1 MSHKTSFF
9 FLKKKALIAA
19 TALAGMT
26 SWMACT
32 KFDLAVPQIQANPE
46 FATSIGK
53 FSFLFSDFI
62 KGDSLIKVGRDS
74 SIALRYVK
82 DSIVGYSL
90 ADIVS
95 KATGGVGGAITKS
108 SVLGTV
114 AAPDLKITQSTKLSD
129 FGASFAEPLKTLF
142 TSGGTVPALPAT
154 GIPAF
159 STTTNVTNNLA
170 QQTAFQTVT
179 LASGTISLTVTN
191 NFPFAIDKLSVDL
204 LNQDGTPITTILIPE
219 NGVAIAAGSS
229 ATGTADLTGKT
240 MSNFL
245 AYKIG
250 KLNSPSGI
258 AAGTP
263 IVPGATMD
271 VQVSTS
277 NMKVKS
283 GKVKINKQSLAGDNI
298 IASVATGNA
307 AQKLTEVT
315 FNSAQ
320 LNYTI
325 TAPIDMELSLTFP
338 TMLQNGAPVTKIIDV
353 TGNAAAKGTINL
365 ANAIGDLSSIVA
377 QPYNQLP
384 ITVGVSVKPSVGFV
398 TINSTDVININAS
411 FANIQIGGAKGQF
424 GSFDIDVPPTTQNLG
439 ADFGYLSADSK
450 KLLFANPS
458 LKLQYVNSFGM
469 PIAANLLMTATGILP
484 GTESLGLA
492 ADGGKVKFNFAYPK
506 VAAAGTPAQLV
517 KDSVVLNKNTSNIVN
532 FMGILP
538 SKIASSGKVSM
549 NSTGPEVNYFTADS
563 RIKLGIEM
571 DIPLKFSAENL
582 IVRDTVTSFSG
593 VLKASQV
600 QYVDYVAMD
609 VQYKTRLPLGVT
621 VDLATLVKGVITPV
635 VTGILLPS
643 ADAIDADGKVTAAKT
658 GTFEVKLT
666 AAQLSQLSDAPK
678 VVLVAK
684 IKTAGNGLAPV
695 AVYTHY
701 DFDMG
706 LGVRIKTKIVK

>member
-1 MSHKTSFF
+1 MAHKTSFF

-46 FATSIGK
+46 FATSLGK

-82 DSIVGYSL
+82 DSIVGYSV

-114 AAPDLKITQSTKLSD
+114 TVPNLKMIQATKLSD
-129 FGASFAEPLKTLF
+129 FAVSFAEPLKTLF
-142 TSGGTVPALPAT
+142 TSGGTVPPS

-159 STTTNVTNNLA
+159 ATTTDVTKNLA
-170 QQTAFQTVT
+170 ALTDFQTVT
-179 LASGTISLTVTN
+179 LASGNISLSVTN
-191 NFPFAIDKLSVDL
+191 NFAFPIENLSVDL
-204 LNQDGTPITTILIPE
+204 LNQNGSAIATILIPA
-219 NGVAIAAGSS
+219 NGAAIAPGSS
-229 ATGTADLTGKT
+229 AMGSADLTGKT
-240 MSNFL
+240 MTNLL

-250 KLNSPSGI
+250 KLSSPGI

-263 IVPGATMD
+263 IVQGATMD
-271 VQVSTS
+271 VEVSTS

-283 GKVKINKQSLAGDNI
+283 GKVKINAQTLAGDNI

-315 FNSAQ
+315 FKSAQ
-320 LNYTI
+320 LDYTI
-325 TAPIDMELSLTFP
+325 TAPIDMSLSLTFP
-338 TMLQNGAPVTKIIDV
+338 TMRQNGTPVTKIIDV
-353 TGNAAAKGTINL
+353 TGNTAAKGTINL

-398 TINSTDVININAS
+398 TINSTDVININAT
-411 FANIQIGGAKGQF
+411 FANIQVGGAKGQF
-424 GSFDIDVPPTTQNLG
+424 GSFDLDIPATSQSFG
-439 ADFGYLSADSK
+439 ADFGYLSTDSK

-458 LKLQYVNSFGM
+458 LKIQYLNSFGL
-469 PIAANLLMTATGILP
+469 PISANLLMEATGILP
-484 GTESLGLA
+484 GKEALGLA

-506 VAAAGTPAQLV
+506 VAVAGTPAQLV

-532 FMGILP
+532 FMSILP
-538 SKIASSGKVSM
+538 SKIASSGKVSII
-549 NSTGPEVNYFTADS
+549 SAGPEVNYFTADS
-563 RIKLGIEM
+563 RIKLGLEM

-621 VDLATLVKGVITPV
+621 VDLATLVNGVITPV
-635 VTGILLPS
+635 VTGILLPA
-643 ADAIDADGKVTAAKT
+643 ADAVDANGRVTAAKT
-658 GTFEVKLT
+658 GAFEVKMT
-666 AAQLSQLSDAPK
+666 AAQLSQLSNAPK
-678 VVLVAK
+678 TVLVAK
-684 IKTAGNGLAPV
+684 IQTSNGGATPV

-701 DFDMG
+701 DFEMG
-706 LGVRIKTKIVK
+706 MGVRIKTKIVK

>member
-1 MSHKTSFF
+1 
-9 FLKKKALIAA
+9 
-19 TALAGMT
+19 
-26 SWMACT
+26 
-32 KFDLAVPQIQANPE
+32 V
-46 FATSIGK
+46 GK

-74 SIALRYVK
+74 SIALRYAK
-82 DSIVGYSL
+82 DSIVGYSV

-114 AAPDLKITQSTKLSD
+114 AVPDLKMNQSTALSS
-129 FGASFAEPLKTLF
+129 FGSAFADPLKTLF
-142 TSGGTVPALPAT
+142 TSGGTVPSAPAS

-159 STTTNVTNNLA
+159 SKTANLTTNLPDLTD
-170 QQTAFQTVT
+170 FQNVT
-179 LASGTISLTVTN
+179 LASGTISLSVTN
-191 NFPFAIDKLSVDL
+191 NFPFAIDNLSVDL
-204 LNQDGTPITTILIPE
+204 LNQNGTAITTILIPA
-219 NGVAIAAGSS
+219 NGATIAPGSS
-229 ATGTADLTGKT
+229 ATGTADLTGTT
-240 MSNFL
+240 MSNKL

-250 KLNSPSGI
+250 KLNSPGI
-258 AAGTP
+258 PANTVIAP
-263 IVPGATMD
+263 AATMD
-271 VQVSTS
+271 VQVAISG
-277 NMKVKS
+277 MKVKS
-283 GKVKINKQSLAGDNI
+283 GSINIKTDQNLAGDNI
-298 IASVATGNA
+298 VASLATANA
-307 AQKLTEVT
+307 AQKLTEIT
-315 FNSAQ
+315 LKSAQ

-325 TAPIDMELSLTFP
+325 SKTTPINMALTLTFP
-338 TMLQNGAPVTKIIDV
+338 TMRQNGVPVTKMIDV
-353 TGNAAAKGTINL
+353 VGNAAVTGTINL
-365 ANAIGDLSSIVA
+365 TNAVADLSTIGA

-384 ITVGVSVKPSVGFV
+384 IAVAILVKSSGGTFV
-398 TINSTDVININAS
+398 AINSTDAVNINAS
-411 FANIQIGGAKGQF
+411 FANIQVAGAKGQF
-424 GSFDIDVPPTTQNLG
+424 GSFDIDVPATTQNLG

-450 KLLFANPS
+450 KLLFTNPS
-458 LKLQYVNSFGM
+458 LKLQYVNSFGI
-469 PIAANLLMTATGILP
+469 PISANLSMTATGILP
-484 GTESLGLA
+484 LNSKEELGLA
-492 ADGGKVKFNFAYPK
+492 ADAGKVKFSFSYPK

-532 FMGILP
+532 FMSILP
-538 SKIASSGKVSM
+538 KTIASSGKVSM

-582 IVRDTVTSFSG
+582 LVRDTVTSFAG
-593 VLKASQV
+593 VLKSTQV

-621 VDLATLVKGVITPV
+621 VDLATLVNGVITPV
-635 VTGILLPS
+635 VTGIVVPS
-643 ADAIDADGKVTAAKT
+643 ADAIDADGKVTAAKA

-684 IKTAGNGLAPV
+684 IKTANGGLAPV

-701 DFDMG
+701 DFEMG

>member
-1 MSHKTSFF
+1 MAHKTSFF

-46 FATSIGK
+46 FATSLGK

-82 DSIVGYSL
+82 DSIVGYSV

-114 AAPDLKITQSTKLSD
+114 TVPNLKMTQATKLSD
-129 FGASFAEPLKTLF
+129 FAASFADPLKTLF
-142 TSGGTVPALPAT
+142 TSGGTVPPS

-159 STTTNVTNNLA
+159 ATTTNVTNNLA
-170 QQTAFQTVT
+170 ALTDFQTVT
-179 LASGTISLTVTN
+179 LASGTISLSVTN
-191 NFPFAIDKLSVDL
+191 NFAFPIENLSVDL
-204 LNQDGTPITTILIPE
+204 LNQNGSAIATILIPA
-219 NGVAIAAGSS
+219 NGAAIAPGSS
-229 ATGTADLTGKT
+229 AMGSADLTGKT
-240 MSNFL
+240 MTNLL

-250 KLNSPSGI
+250 KLSSPGI

-271 VQVSTS
+271 VEVSTS
-277 NMKVKS
+277 NMKVQS
-283 GKVKINKQSLAGDNI
+283 GSVKINAQSLAGDNI

-315 FNSAQ
+315 FKSAQ
-320 LNYTI
+320 LKYTI
-325 TAPIDMELSLTFP
+325 SKTTPINMSLSLTFP
-338 TMLQNGAPVTKIIDV
+338 TMTQNGVAVTKVIDV
-353 TGNAAAKGTINL
+353 TGNTAATGTIDL
-365 ANAIGDLSSIVA
+365 ANAVADLSSIMA

-384 ITVGVSVKPSVGFV
+384 IAVGVSVKGSNNAFL
-398 TINSTDVININAS
+398 TINAADVVNINAT
-411 FANIQIGGAKGQF
+411 FANIQVGGAKGQF
-424 GSFDIDVPPTTQNLG
+424 GSFDLDIPATSQSFG
-439 ADFGYLSADSK
+439 ADFGYLSTDSK

-458 LKLQYVNSFGM
+458 LKIQYLNSFGL
-469 PIAANLLMTATGILP
+469 PISANLLMEATGILP
-484 GTESLGLA
+484 GKEALGLA

-506 VAAAGTPAQLV
+506 VAVAGTPAQLV

-532 FMGILP
+532 FMSILP
-538 SKIASSGKVSM
+538 SKIASSGKVSII
-549 NSTGPEVNYFTADS
+549 SAGPEVNYFTADS
-563 RIKLGIEM
+563 RIKLGLEM

-621 VDLATLVKGVITPV
+621 VDLATLVNGVITPV
-635 VTGILLPS
+635 VTGILLPA
-643 ADAIDADGKVTAAKT
+643 ADAVDASGRVTAAKT
-658 GTFEVKLT
+658 GAFEVKMT
-666 AAQLSQLSDAPK
+666 AAQLSQLSNAPK
-678 VVLVAK
+678 TVLVAK
-684 IKTAGNGLAPV
+684 IQTSNGGATPV

-701 DFDMG
+701 DFEMG
-706 LGVRIKTKIVK
+706 MGVRIKTKIVK